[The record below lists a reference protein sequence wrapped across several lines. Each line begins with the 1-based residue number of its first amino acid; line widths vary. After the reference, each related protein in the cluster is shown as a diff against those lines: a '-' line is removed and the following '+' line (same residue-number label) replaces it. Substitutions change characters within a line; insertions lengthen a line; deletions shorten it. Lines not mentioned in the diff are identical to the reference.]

1 MKSAYLYVRVS
12 TDEQKRKGYS
22 LVEQEDRL
30 LKHCELYNI
39 KIKGI
44 FREDFS
50 AKDFNRPEWKK
61 LIKAIR
67 KNKHRPPEN
76 ILFIKWDRF
85 SRSIEYAYQMIR
97 TLRELNVQAMAIDQP
112 IDFDIPESIV
122 MLAVYLSI
130 PEAENCRRGLT
141 TSDGIRRAKKMGK
154 WPTKAP
160 IGYMNRT
167 APDGKKF
174 IMPKH
179 PEAEYIKWSFEQ
191 LATGT
196 CTISQVM
203 KIANIKGL
211 RCGRSHFWRI
221 VRNPIYCGIIK
232 IPAGRNEEEQYVKG
246 IHEPLISEFL
256 FVQVQS
262 LTNKKNNKLESKEAL
277 KSVFPLRGFLS
288 CPWCGG
294 KLTGSISQG
303 KHSKYAYYHCLGNR
317 CKGRFRSETLNNNY
331 EEKLKHIRLRP
342 EAHELFN
349 LILEDE
355 NIFTRQRE
363 YSDHHQEIL
372 SQISIQELEI
382 SKARK
387 FFLNGKIDY
396 DDFAKLKQE
405 SHEILIQLNIQLC
418 NVTTKLEDCKQN
430 NNVWPYADLNILRS
444 YKEQDLRGK
453 RDIISLFTPA
463 SINPFTKDFDVIHV
477 DKVLSLITEYCE

>member
-1 MKSAYLYVRVS
+1 MKTAYLYVRVS

-30 LKHCELYNI
+30 IKHCEFHNI

-61 LIKAIR
+61 LIKTIR

-141 TSDGIRRAKKMGK
+141 TSDSIRRSKKMGK

-179 PEAEYIKWSFEQ
+179 PEADYIKWSFEQ

-196 CTISQVM
+196 FTISQVM
-203 KIANIKGL
+203 KTAGIKGL
-211 RCGRSHFWRI
+211 QCGRSHFWRI

-246 IHEPLISEFL
+246 IHEPLISEALFL
-256 FVQVQS
+256 QVQN
-262 LTNKKNNKLESKEAL
+262 LINKKNNKLESREAI
-277 KSVFPLRGFLS
+277 KSVFPLRGLLS

-294 KLTGSISQG
+294 KISGSISQG
-303 KHSKYAYYHCLGNR
+303 KHSKYAYYHCLAHR
-317 CKGRFRSETLNNNY
+317 CKGRFRAEILNNNY
-331 EEKLKHIRLRP
+331 EEKLKHMRLRP
-342 EAHELFN
+342 EVHELFN

-363 YSDHHQEIL
+363 YSDQRKAIL
-372 SQISIQELEI
+372 TQVSIQKQEI

-387 FFLNGKIDY
+387 FFLSEKIDL
-396 DDFAKLKQE
+396 DDFVELKQE
-405 SHEILIQLNIQLC
+405 YNKILIQLNSQLN
-418 NVTTKLEDCKQN
+418 NVTIKLIDCKRSN
-430 NNVWPYADLNILRS
+430 NIWPYADLNVLRS
-444 YKEQDLRGK
+444 YKELDLRGK
-453 RDIISLFTPA
+453 RDIINLFTPT
-463 SINPFTKDFDVIHV
+463 SINPFTKDFDTLKV